1 MGDTGMATTDH
12 AYRLLIHGRVQ
23 GVHFREFVRL
33 AAMRH
38 SIIGHVRNLPDG
50 STVEV
55 HGQGAATSLQ
65 AFLKDLRSGPALSR
79 VDWVEEMCLEARSTD
94 TDFTIIW

>member
-1 MGDTGMATTDH
+1 MATTDH

-23 GVHFREFVRL
+23 GVHFREFVRI
-33 AAMRH
+33 AAIRH

-55 HGQGAATSLQ
+55 YGQGDMTSLQ

-79 VDWVEEMCLEARSTD
+79 VDSVEETCLEARATLA
-94 TDFTIIW
+94 DFTIIW